1 MANGVQGA
9 LERIDDAANDI
20 QAFANALADKI
31 RSGGDVAIRT
41 SNTAYGA
48 AAGAK
53 AGSVTPTTIPP
64 AIKWAGIAGA
74 LYLLSRK

>member
-1 MANGVQGA
+1 MANGIPGV
-9 LERIDDAANDI
+9 LERTNEAANDV
-20 QAFANALADKI
+20 QAFFNALADKI
-31 RSGGDVAIRT
+31 RQGGDIAVRA

-53 AGSVTPTTIPP
+53 AGSVTPTQIPP
-64 AIKWAGIAGA
+64 AIKWAGVAGV